1 MYVRNHLFTGISL
14 SGVKLSFVSEGLLAL
29 LAISSAAG
37 AIGWWWI
44 QRWRETTN
52 KSHDFPHISFV
63 FIPCCFFGQV
73 IFGSS
78 CSWRWREARH
88 RSKKKKNKFERLFC
102 IVRETEFSHQTPW
115 QGVLPPPP
123 LPPPPLVMVTAV
135 SQYPPD
141 IVLLVLLVVFQVRLR
156 NYHTLSTWFY
166 FASSCLRCGKI
177 WIFANEGL
185 RRQDQFWP

>member
-1 MYVRNHLFTGISL
+1 MYETIYLPVFPFQEWSSPLFLRASWPCSPSPPPPAPSDGGEFQDDEKRQINHTISL
-14 SGVKLSFVSEGLLAL
+14 IFHSCLFHAV
-29 LAISSAAG
+29 
-37 AIGWWWI
+37 
-44 QRWRETTN
+44 
-52 KSHDFPHISFV
+52 
-63 FIPCCFFGQV
+63 FFGQV

-135 SQYPPD
+135 SQYLPD
-141 IVLLVLLVVFQVRLR
+141 IVIFVVIVVFQVRLR